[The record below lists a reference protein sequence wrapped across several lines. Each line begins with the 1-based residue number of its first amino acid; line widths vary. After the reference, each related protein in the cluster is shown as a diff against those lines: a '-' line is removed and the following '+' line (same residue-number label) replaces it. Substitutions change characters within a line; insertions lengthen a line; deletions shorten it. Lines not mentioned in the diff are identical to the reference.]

1 MGFSRRELLLA
12 AAAAP
17 LAGTALGRTAWAAS
31 DYPTRE
37 ITTICPFEAGSGADI
52 WVRYFANELSQLC
65 GKPVIVDNKPGAQGT
80 IATTQLAHSRPDGHT
95 ISITPASS
103 TLAASAHLFKHLPF
117 DPIKDFDEIT
127 TIASLSFVFAV
138 DPSSPAKTP
147 QELTALLKKKGD
159 KARFG
164 ENTNTGLVAVELYR
178 QRAGLDKL
186 QRVQYKAVSDMAR
199 DLSSGQLDFISI
211 DATWLIGQVRAGKM
225 RAVALTSK
233 RGSSSYPDVPTLDKS
248 GFPGF
253 DITPWW
259 GVIVPHGVPAPI
271 EKKLADWFNQI
282 VASKKTKEF
291 LARVAADPLPGD
303 PESFRKLLISE
314 TDAWGKYVKL
324 ANIPTL

>member
-17 LAGTALGRTAWAAS
+17 LAGTALGRSAWAA

-52 WVRYFANELSQLC
+52 WVRYYADELSKLC
-65 GKPVIVDNKPGAQGT
+65 GKPVIIDNKPGAQGT
-80 IATTQLAHSRPDGHT
+80 IATTQLAHSRPDGYT

-103 TLAASAHLFKHLPF
+103 TLATVAHLFKHLAF
-117 DPIKDFDEIT
+117 DPLKDFDEIA

-138 DPSSPAKTP
+138 DPSSPVKNP
-147 QELTALLKKKGD
+147 QELTAYLKKKGN

-164 ENTNTGLVAVELYR
+164 ENSNTGLVAAELYK
-178 QRAGLDKL
+178 QRAGLTEM

-199 DLSSGQLDFISI
+199 DLAGGQLDFISI
-211 DATWLIGQVRAGKM
+211 DATWLIGQVRAKRM

-233 RGSSSYPDVPTLDKS
+233 RGSSSYPDVPTLDKA
-248 GFPGF
+248 GYPGF

-271 EKKLADWFNQI
+271 QKKLVDWFNEI
-282 VASKKTKEF
+282 VGSKKTKEF
-291 LARVAADPLPGD
+291 LQRVAADPLPGD
-303 PESFRKLLISE
+303 PQSFRKLLISE

>member
-1 MGFSRRELLLA
+1 MGLSRRELLLA

-17 LAGTALGRTAWAAS
+17 LAGSALAGPAFAA
-31 DYPTRE
+31 DYPARP
-37 ITTICPFEAGSGADI
+37 ITTVCPFEAGTGADI
-52 WVRYFANELSQLC
+52 WVRYFADELSKLC
-65 GKPVIVDNKPGAQGT
+65 GKPVITDNKPGAQGT
-80 IATTQLAHSRPDGHT
+80 IATTEVAHARPDGYT

-103 TLAASAHLFKHLPF
+103 TLATAAHLFKRLPF
-117 DPIKDFDEIT
+117 DPMKDFDEIT

-147 QELTALLKKKGD
+147 AELTEVLKKKGD

-164 ENTNTGLVAVELYR
+164 ESANTGLVAAELYK
-178 QRAGLDKL
+178 QRANLPGL

-199 DLSSGQLDFISI
+199 DLASGQLDFISI
-211 DATWLIGQVRAGKM
+211 DATWLIGQVRANRM

-233 RGSSSYPDVPTLDKS
+233 YGSSSFPGVPTLDKA

-271 EKKLADWFNQI
+271 QKKLVDWFNEI
-282 VASKKTKEF
+282 VASKKTKDF
-291 LARVAADPLPGD
+291 LNRVAADPLPGD
-303 PESFRKLLISE
+303 PQSFRKLLVSE
-314 TDAWGKYVKL
+314 TEAWGKYVKL